1 MAGYDCINEID
12 EVRKRIAVI
21 PQEFSLYP
29 NLTPIEFLEYMLI
42 LSGRDINRP
51 LIFKRLEQVNLA
63 NQAKKRIGSFSGG
76 MKQRVALAQA
86 LIHEPQVIFADEP
99 TGSLDMVTGDAIMQL
114 LQELNRE
121 GLTIVMVTHNPDYAA
136 LAGRSVHMLEG
147 NMDQASRNHIDC

>member
-1 MAGYDCINEID
+1 MNLHASRVYGLLGPNGAGKSTLIRILTGTLKPTSGAVSVAGYDCINEID

-76 MKQRVALAQA
+76 MKQRVAIAQA

-99 TGSLDMVTGDAIMQL
+99 TAGLDPEGTGAISKL
-114 LQELNRE
+114 VFR
-121 GLTIVMVTHNPDYAA
+121 D
-136 LAGRSVHMLEG
+136 RS
-147 NMDQASRNHIDC
+147 